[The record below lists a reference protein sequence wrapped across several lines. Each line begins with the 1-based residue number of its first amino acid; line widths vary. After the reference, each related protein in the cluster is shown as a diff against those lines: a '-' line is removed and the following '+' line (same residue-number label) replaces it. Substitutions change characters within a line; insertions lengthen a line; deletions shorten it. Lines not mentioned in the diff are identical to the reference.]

1 MEEMKEEEM
10 EEKEMKE
17 GEESNCNSRVLE
29 FYRHVQI
36 REKKKWR
43 RDGNTTLV
51 KARGEDDM
59 PSDLCDGRSKDCQ
72 VKQLQFPGL
81 PIFL

>member
-1 MEEMKEEEM
+1 LPSPCEDEKEKEKKMEEMKEEEM

-36 REKKKWR
+36 REKKK
-43 RDGNTTLV
+43 
-51 KARGEDDM
+51 
-59 PSDLCDGRSKDCQ
+59 
-72 VKQLQFPGL
+72 
-81 PIFL
+81 